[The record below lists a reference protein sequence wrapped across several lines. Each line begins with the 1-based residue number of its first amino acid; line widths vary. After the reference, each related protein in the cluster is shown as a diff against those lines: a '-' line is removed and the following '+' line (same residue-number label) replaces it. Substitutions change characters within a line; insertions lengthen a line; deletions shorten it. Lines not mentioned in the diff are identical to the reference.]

1 MRFRDKFVRFMYGR
15 YGTDALHKFLT
26 ITFFAMWIVNLFLNS
41 IILYMIMLGLLLWQ
55 MLRVFSRNHA
65 ARQRENLAYLKIK
78 NGVGGA
84 FKKTRLRIKDIK
96 SFRYRTCPGCKATL
110 RLPRRKGKHTAK
122 CPRCGREFDVHIGI

>member
-26 ITFFAMWIVNLFLNS
+26 VIFFALWVVNLFFNN
-41 IILYMIMLGLLLWQ
+41 IILYTITLGLLLWQ

-78 NGVGGA
+78 NTVSGA
-84 FKKTRLRIKDIK
+84 FKKTRMRIKDGK
-96 SFRYRTCPGCKATL
+96 SFCYRTCPDCKATL
-110 RLPRRKGKHTAK
+110 RLPRRKGRHTAK
-122 CPRCGREFDVHIGI
+122 CPRCGREFDVRVR